1 MAEADSKEATPPAEQ
16 QNAEEPGS
24 DAEKAEE
31 ALDFEIT
38 LGTRRDAASEA
49 GSEEGTEPGSEEDG
63 FVTGSCLAG
72 HSWFLCCVSF

>member
-1 MAEADSKEATPPAEQ
+1 MAEGDSKEAPPPIEQ
-16 QNAEEPGS
+16 QDVDEQAS
-24 DAEKAEE
+24 DAEKGEE

-49 GSEEGTEPGSEEDG
+49 GSEEGSEGGSDDDG

-72 HSWFLCCVSF
+72 HAPCLDAL